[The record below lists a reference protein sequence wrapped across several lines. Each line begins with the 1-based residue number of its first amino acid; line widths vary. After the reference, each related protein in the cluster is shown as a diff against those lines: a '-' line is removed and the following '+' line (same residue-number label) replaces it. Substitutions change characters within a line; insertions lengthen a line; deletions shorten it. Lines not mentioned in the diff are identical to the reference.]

1 MPKILNHTDERDAYI
16 VAQYKRGRTTRCIS
30 EELGIST
37 GTILLRLE
45 AAGVQRRPRG
55 PVVTL
60 TIDVVKVAKAMND
73 DRVPWKVICRKTG
86 FSYTPLKTAV
96 RELRKAERGQAA

>member
-1 MPKILNHTDERDAYI
+1 MPKILNHTEERDAYI
-16 VAQYKRGRTTRCIS
+16 AAQYQRGRTTRSIS

-37 GTILLRLE
+37 GTVLLRLE

-60 TIDVVKVAKAMND
+60 TMDVVKVAKALND
-73 DRVPWKVICRKTG
+73 EAVPWKVICRKIG

-96 RELRKAERGQAA
+96 RELRKAQEQAA